1 MLMRKALMVALTAL
15 SLSLTASFTQAGE
28 TVNIYSYRQPDLI
41 APVLDEFT
49 RQTGI
54 KTRVAFLKKGLTEK
68 LEAEGAN
75 SPADVILTTDIGR
88 LSAIAAKNLSQ
99 PVLDTGI
106 LSNIPSQYRDPDG
119 RWFGVTL
126 RARVVFASRQ
136 RVDQDEITY
145 EELADP
151 KWRGRICTRSG
162 QHPYNIALFSAMIAQ
177 HGNEAAERWLD
188 GVKQNLARKPN
199 GNDRAQAK
207 GIFSGECDIALG
219 NTYYVGLMQTNEAKP
234 EQKAWAKSIKVL
246 FPNSKG
252 RGTHV
257 NVSGMALA
265 RYAPNR
271 DAAIKLMTFLAS
283 DAAQEIFAGNVF
295 EYPVKPGLKAS
306 AIVAGMG
313 SLNADEL
320 PLETIAKFR
329 KDASRMVDKVGYDN
343 GPGS

>member
-1 MLMRKALMVALTAL
+1 MLKDKIRKMALLVVGL
-15 SLSLTASFTQAGE
+15 SLVAPATQAGE

-54 KTRVAFLKKGLTEK
+54 KTRVAFLKKGLAEK
-68 LEAEGAN
+68 LEAEGVN

-88 LSAIAAKNLSQ
+88 LSVIAAKNLSQ
-99 PVLDTGI
+99 PVLDAGI
-106 LSNIPSQYRDPDG
+106 WSNIPSQYRDPDG
-119 RWFGVTL
+119 RWFGITL

-145 EELADP
+145 EELMDP

-177 HGNEAAERWLD
+177 HGDAYTQTWLD
-188 GVKQNLARKPN
+188 GVKQNLARKPD
-199 GNDRAQAK
+199 GNERAQAK

-234 EQKAWAKSIKVL
+234 EQKDWAKSIKVL
-246 FPNSKG
+246 FPNSQG

-257 NVSGMALA
+257 NISGMALA

-271 DAAIKLMTFLAS
+271 DAGIKLMTFLAS
-283 DAAQEIFAGNVF
+283 DAAQEIFADNVF
-295 EYPVKPGLKAS
+295 EYPVKSGLKAS

-313 SLNADEL
+313 SLNPDSL
-320 PLETIAKFR
+320 PLETIARFR
-329 KDASRMVDKVGYDN
+329 KDASRIVDKVGYDN